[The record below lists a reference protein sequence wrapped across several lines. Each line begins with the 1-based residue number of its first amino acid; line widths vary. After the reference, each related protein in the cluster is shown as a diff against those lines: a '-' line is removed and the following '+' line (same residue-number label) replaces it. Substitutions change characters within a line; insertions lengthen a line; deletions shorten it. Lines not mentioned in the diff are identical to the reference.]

1 VELNARMQKPPL
13 LAGGSGKWW
22 YGIPQAIGYPSR
34 SFQYMQVAQALSGT
48 LQLGQPDGS
57 VLRETVDPAG
67 SKLVMV
73 HEYDATP
80 EDLPAG
86 LALSLLTQVHDRYA
100 QYYQGGMP
108 WELLFADLGN
118 GAQLMLGLLAFH
130 DTPKGAATP
139 VYGQNMM
146 QYKVLATL
154 RLPNGKSV
162 ALDDRLR
169 VEHLSYRT
177 LIGQVPTF
185 DVSITGIWKQAW
197 DYRVSFPGGD
207 VAGPDG
213 TVAVPP
219 FDLGLSPQF
228 GVDEPAQDDRGN
240 AQIQRVPFATSGAY
254 AGCPVHGFAWSELIV
269 NWYGH
274 ESDDPWYTGGALP
287 PTPSGCASGQAP
299 MPPGT
304 HSPQQGSTPS
314 GVPTPTPDS
323 GCSAYPGTPTCTYTA
338 ATNAGLAGYGAAPG
352 GWQVTIARPGLA
364 TPLVIKSFGGSETYQ
379 CGTVKTGDTVTAT
392 AGDGSFVSVGNPGF
406 CF

>member
-1 VELNARMQKPPL
+1 L
-13 LAGGSGKWW
+13 
-22 YGIPQAIGYPSR
+22 
-34 SFQYMQVAQALSGT
+34 QV
-48 LQLGQPDGS
+48 GQPDGS

-67 SKLVMV
+67 SRLVMV

-118 GAQLMLGLLAFH
+118 GAQLMLAVLAFH
-130 DTPKGAATP
+130 DTPQGAATP
-139 VYGQNMM
+139 VYGQKMS
-146 QYKVLATL
+146 QYKVLSTL
-154 RLPNGKSV
+154 RLPDGTSV
-162 ALDDRLR
+162 PLDDRFR

-197 DYRVSFPGGD
+197 TYRASFAGGD
-207 VAGPDG
+207 IAGPNG
-213 TVAVPP
+213 PVAVPP
-219 FDLGLSPQF
+219 FDVGFSPQF
-228 GVDEPAQDDRGN
+228 GVDEPQQDDRGN
-240 AQIQRVPFATSGAY
+240 AQIQRVPFAVSGAW

-274 ESDDPWYTGGALP
+274 ESDDPWYTGGAPPKTPPRCTGRPVPPSPLP
-287 PTPSGCASGQAP
+287 PHSGGQ
-299 MPPGT
+299 PP
-304 HSPQQGSTPS
+304 PPA

-323 GCSAYPGTPTCTYTA
+323 GCSAYNPGAPTCTYVAT
-338 ATNAGLAGYGAAPG
+338 TNAGVAGYGSAPG
-352 GWQVTIARPGLA
+352 GWRVTISRPGLS
-364 TPLVIKSFGGSETYQ
+364 TPLVVKSFGGSETYQ
-379 CGTVKTGDTVTAT
+379 CGTVRPNDTVTAT
-392 AGDGSFVSVGNPGF
+392 AESGSYVSIGNPGI